1 MRRPYLGAGVW
12 LPLPRRERIEVR
24 VGGTAWQSPKPVAK
38 RSISVYNG
46 CMEDEP
52 REAYRPWRNRD
63 GKSDRGRSALKQL
76 GILVGINAVVAL
88 VISVIVTLTLGP
100 RVARAPAPPPT
111 ATQEAAAAQATRT
124 PTPAPGEETVYVVK
138 PGDSLSAIAFQYGI
152 SLEELMAAND
162 LTDPD
167 VLYVGQ
173 RLVIPVPGSVSVPSA
188 TSPPTT
194 APTAGATVAPT
205 NTRPTGPDLRI
216 ESVHVSPEGG
226 DSYIVITNWGTWVRL
241 RDWTLDDG
249 QGNTYTFPD
258 LSLFQGGSVRVHT
271 STGTNTEADL
281 YWGTDQTVFVPG
293 RTISLK
299 DDAGAVATTYTIP

>member
-1 MRRPYLGAGVW
+1 
-12 LPLPRRERIEVR
+12 
-24 VGGTAWQSPKPVAK
+24 
-38 RSISVYNG
+38 
-46 CMEDEP
+46 MEDKP
-52 REAYRPWRNRD
+52 GEAYRPWRARD

-76 GILVGINAVVAL
+76 GILVGINAIVAL

-111 ATQEAAAAQATRT
+111 ATTAAASVPATAT
-124 PTPAPGEETVYVVK
+124 PTPAPGGETVYVAK

-152 SLEELMAAND
+152 SVQELMAAND

-167 VLYVGQ
+167 VLFVGQ
-173 RLVIPVPGSVSVPSA
+173 RLVIPVPGSVPLPSA
-188 TSPPTT
+188 TSPTATT
-194 APTAGATVAPT
+194 APTGGPTVAPT

-216 ESVHVSPEGG
+216 ESVQMAPEGG
-226 DSYIVITNWGTWVRL
+226 DSYVVLTNWGTWVRL

-249 QGNTYTFPD
+249 QGHVYTFPD

-271 STGTNTEADL
+271 SAGTNTEVDL
-281 YWGTDQTVFVPG
+281 YWGTDEAVFVSG

-299 DDAGAVATTYTIP
+299 DDAGSVVVTYTIP